1 MGKLKDVTMKY
12 SYNDIMVKPAIL
24 STIEHRSECNPFDEN
39 GMLPLFTAPM
49 DSVVNIN
56 NFGLFE
62 KNGIIPI
69 LPRTEDIKDRLSF
82 IHHGKWAAL
91 SLDEFERYFTKSID
105 VGNYNK
111 KIYVLIDIA
120 NGHVSRLYEAVRAAK
135 GIFRDSIVVMVGNIA
150 NPETYRVCVES
161 HVDYVRC
168 SIGTGCF
175 HPDSVVKTDKGDV
188 PIKDI
193 KIGDSVLTHKNRF
206 KKVLN
211 TKKEKSSDNLLVIN
225 GKVKCTKDHRFYVI
239 NKVDKDKVNDENVE
253 KYAYWV
259 EAKDLDKNKH
269 LLIKI

>member
-1 MGKLKDVTMKY
+1 MGKIKENSMKY
-12 SYNDIMVKPAIL
+12 SYNDVMVKPAAL
-24 STIEHRSECNPFDEN
+24 STINHRAECNPYDEN
-39 GMLPLFTAPM
+39 GFLPLFTAPM
-49 DSVVNIN
+49 DSVVGIN
-56 NFGLFE
+56 NFELFE

-69 LPRTEDIKDRLSF
+69 LPRTESLEDRIDF
-82 IHHGKWAAL
+82 ACDGKWAAF
-91 SLDEFERYFTKSID
+91 SLQEFEEEFVSGDIITSDDIK
-105 VGNYNK
+105 
-111 KIYVLIDIA
+111 VLIDIA
-120 NGHVSRLYEAVRAAK
+120 NGHVARLYSLVRASK
-135 GIFRDSIVVMVGNIA
+135 KIYGNRIQIMVGNIA

-161 HVDYVRC
+161 RVDFVRC

-188 PIKDI
+188 PIKNI

-211 TKKEKSSDNLLVIN
+211 TKKEKSYDNLLVIN

-259 EAKDLDKNKH
+259 EAKDLDKNKQ